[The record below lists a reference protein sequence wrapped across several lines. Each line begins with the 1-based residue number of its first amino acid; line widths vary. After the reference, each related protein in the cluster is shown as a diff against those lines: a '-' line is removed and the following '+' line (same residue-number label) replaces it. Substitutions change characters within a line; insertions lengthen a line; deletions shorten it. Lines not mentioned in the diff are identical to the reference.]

1 MVGGE
6 CCVYFGDIALEA
18 ADDCFNVA
26 GVESEDIDQI
36 FVESVFIA
44 FLDYFVDLRAKISK
58 ILEKGALAN
67 ELLVLETGDL
77 GHLVDKIDDGKRY
90 LDDID
95 LEFLEHSLELSNTH
109 GQ

>member
-6 CCVYFGDIALEA
+6 CCVYFRDVALEA